1 MHDRA
6 IHILT
11 NMEGLKGSAWPDGP
25 LCFSDS
31 GSDGVTQF
39 IAKCLRSDLVI
50 LDSDARRLMIACIF
64 KWLVPGSRFRIVSVD
79 LILRPPKSAA
89 ERVRVFLKKIL
100 LKKVHRFVLYF
111 KDLGGYD
118 RFYGIG
124 HDRTT
129 YIPFKVNDWDVLER
143 RDAPLSEG
151 DYVLCA
157 GRTLRDTATFVEAI
171 RTAGCRGVLLQQSR
185 KLLEEHGTESWK
197 GELPENVN
205 LIIDEGNESETFIE
219 YISGARIVVIPRFK
233 NDIAAT
239 GIGTY
244 LLAMALNRCVIIS
257 EGPGA
262 NDVLTDQAIMVTPE
276 DAASLAKQVKAL
288 WEDKNLR
295 ARLAA
300 RGRQYATEVAGA
312 ERLNRDILRASIQS
326 IREVG
331 SEQDVQTTG
340 LLSAAQLRK

>member
-1 MHDRA
+1 
-6 IHILT
+6 
-11 NMEGLKGSAWPDGP
+11 
-25 LCFSDS
+25 
-31 GSDGVTQF
+31 
-39 IAKCLRSDLVI
+39 
-50 LDSDARRLMIACIF
+50 MIACTL
-64 KWLVPGSRFRIVSVD
+64 KWLLPASRFTIVSVD
-79 LILRPPKSAA
+79 LILRPPASAA
-89 ERVRVFLKKIL
+89 ERARAFLKRLL
-100 LKKVHRFVLYF
+100 LKKVHRFILYF

-124 HDRTT
+124 PDRTT

-157 GRTLRDTATFVEAI
+157 GRTLRDTATFVEAL
-171 RTAGCRGVLLQQSR
+171 RQVGCPGVLLQQNR
-185 KLLEEHGTESWK
+185 KLLREHGTESWK
-197 GELPENVN
+197 GDLPENVK
-205 LIIDEGNESETFIE
+205 LIIDEGNQSKTFIE

-233 NDIAAT
+233 DDIAAT

-262 NDVLTDQAIMVTPE
+262 NDTLTDQAVLVTPE
-276 DAASLAKQVKAL
+276 DPASLAKHVRAL
-288 WEDKNLR
+288 WEDANLR
-295 ARLAA
+295 AKLTA
-300 RGRQYATEVAGA
+300 RGREYASEVAGA
-312 ERLNRDILRASIQS
+312 ERLNRDILHASIQS

-340 LLSAAQLRK
+340 LFSAAQLRK